1 MTTNT
6 GLGVRLSQNGK
17 IVERITLKIKMFDT
31 GKWEWTVRQRFIR
44 EPRIKLEDILI
55 ILDEVKAEI
64 IATEESEQ
72 QENIPVEELPSSFK
86 EE

>member
-1 MTTNT
+1 
-6 GLGVRLSQNGK
+6 
-17 IVERITLKIKMFDT
+17 MFDT

>member
-72 QENIPVEELPSSFK
+72 QENIPVRELPSSFK

>member
-1 MTTNT
+1 MITDTW
-6 GLGVRLSQNGK
+6 LGVRLSQNGK

-44 EPRIKLEDILI
+44 EPRIKLEDILT

-64 IATEESEQ
+64 VASEESEQ
-72 QENIPVEELPSSFK
+72 QENLKTEELSSSL

>member
-1 MTTNT
+1 MSTDTWS
-6 GLGVRLSQNGK
+6 GVRLSQNGK

-44 EPRIKLEDILI
+44 EPRIKLEDILT

-64 IATEESEQ
+64 VASEESEQ
-72 QENIPVEELPSSFK
+72 QENLKTEELSSSL

>member
-72 QENIPVEELPSSFK
+72 QENIPVEELPSSLK